1 MFSVIFPGQG
11 SQMVGMGKEFYD
23 KFDLVKNLFKEADD
37 TLNFSMS
44 KLILE
49 GPKEELDLTR
59 NTQPAIFLIS
69 YSIYNVIKK
78 EFNIDLSKAKYFA
91 GHSLGEYS
99 ALSCAG
105 CLNFSDT
112 LKILRTR
119 GDAMQNSVPKGQ
131 GGMVAVLGSTVEII
145 EKILKDNEKNFKAQI
160 ANDNSEGQ
168 IVLSGKMNDLDKLV
182 LTLKENT
189 IKNIK
194 LPVSA
199 PFHSSLMGKATT
211 IMSEELNKL
220 SFNQV
225 NNKLISNVTAK
236 EISNLDELKE
246 LLIKQIENRVRWR
259 ESVINMVENGVNHFI
274 EIGPGKVLSGLVK
287 RINREVKINTI
298 NNQKDIEDLKII
310 KI

>member
-23 KFDLVKNLFKEADD
+23 QFDLVKNLFKEADD
-37 TLNFSMS
+37 TLNFSIS

-49 GPKEELDLTR
+49 GPKDELDLTA

-69 YSIYNVIKK
+69 YSIFNVIKK

-99 ALSCAG
+99 ALSCSG
-105 CLNFSDT
+105 YLNFSDT
-112 LKILRTR
+112 LKILRIR
-119 GDAMQNSVPKGQ
+119 GDAMQNSVPKGE
-131 GGMVAVLGSTVEII
+131 GGMVAVLGSKVEII
-145 EKILKDNEKNFKAQI
+145 EKILKDNEQNLSAQI

-168 IVLSGKMNDLDKLV
+168 IVLSGKTEDLNKLI
-182 LTLKENT
+182 LILKENT

-199 PFHSSLMGKATT
+199 PFHCSLMNKATN

-220 SFNQV
+220 NFIEGK
-225 NNKLISNVTAK
+225 NKLISNVSAN
-236 EISNLDELKE
+236 EISNTTELKE
-246 LLIKQIENRVRWR
+246 LLVKQIENRVRWR
-259 ESVINMVENGVNHFI
+259 ESVINMINSGINHFI

-287 RINREVKINTI
+287 RISKEVKIDTI
-298 NNQKDIEDLKII
+298 NSQGDIKSLKI
-310 KI
+310 

>member
-11 SQMVGMGKEFYD
+11 SQIVGMGKEFYE
-23 KFDLVKNLFKEADD
+23 KFDLVKDLFKEADE
-37 TLNFSMS
+37 TLNFSLS
-44 KLILE
+44 KLVLD
-49 GPKEELDLTR
+49 GPKEELDLTA

-69 YSIYNVIKK
+69 YSIFCVIKK
-78 EFNIDLSKAKYFA
+78 EFNINLHKAKYFA

-105 CLNFSDT
+105 YLGFQDT

-145 EKILKDNEKNFKAQI
+145 ENILKDNEQNFNAQI

-168 IVLSGKMNDLDKLV
+168 IVLSGKIDDLNKLI
-182 LTLKENT
+182 LKLKENT

-199 PFHSSLMGKATT
+199 PFHCSLMSKATA
-211 IMSEELNKL
+211 IMSVELNKL
-220 SFNQV
+220 NFSQV
-225 NNKLISNVTAK
+225 DNRLISNVTAK
-236 EISNLDELKE
+236 EISDTEELKE

-259 ESVINMVENGVNHFI
+259 ESVIYMINNDVNHFI

-287 RINREVKINTI
+287 RINREIKINTI
-298 NNQKDIEDLKII
+298 NNQVDIENLEI
-310 KI
+310 

>member
-11 SQMVGMGKEFYD
+11 SQIVGMGKEFHD

-37 TLNFSMS
+37 TLNFPIS

-49 GPKEELDLTR
+49 GPKEELDLTA

-69 YSIYNVIKK
+69 YSIFSIVTK
-78 EFNIDLSKAKYFA
+78 EFNIDLNKAKYFA

-105 CLNFSDT
+105 YLSFSDT
-112 LKILRTR
+112 LKILRIR
-119 GDAMQNSVPKGQ
+119 GDAMQNSVPKSQ
-131 GGMVAVLGSTVEII
+131 GGMVAVLGSTVEVI
-145 EKILKDNEKNFKAQI
+145 EKILKENEDSLSAHI

-168 IVLSGKMNDLDKLV
+168 IVLSGKMDDLDKLIKI
-182 LTLKENT
+182 LKENT

-199 PFHSSLMGKATT
+199 PFHCNLMNKATN
-211 IMSEELNKL
+211 IMRDALDKLNFDQGK
-220 SFNQV
+220 
-225 NNKLISNVTAK
+225 NKLISNVTAN
-236 EISNLDELKE
+236 EISDANELKG

-259 ESVINMVENGVNHFI
+259 EGVINMINNEVNHFI

-287 RINREVKINTI
+287 RINKEVKIDTL
-298 NNQKDIEDLKII
+298 NNQGDIEGLKI
-310 KI
+310 